1 MNEIELFKEKYK
13 NLMERKGLKVKY
25 FGSTRESW
33 RWTKGRSDLDI
44 FVYGDNIPP
53 EVKAYGVLLIRD
65 LNYELGL
72 NLDDVPFQ
80 HWTPVYIDWSMRL
93 LLKRLSEEEIIRS
106 FTENVRKAVKEV
118 SRFWWPFTYRQWW
131 GLVDFAYRHRLSP
144 LPLPPPYPPIP
155 PLLFLKLL

>member
-1 MNEIELFKEKYK
+1 MNEIELFKEKCK
-13 NLMERKGLKVKY
+13 NLMERKGLKVEY

-93 LLKRLSEEEIIRS
+93 LLKRLSEERDHQEFYGECEEGSERG
-106 FTENVRKAVKEV
+106 K
-118 SRFWWPFTYRQWW
+118 
-131 GLVDFAYRHRLSP
+131 
-144 LPLPPPYPPIP
+144 
-155 PLLFLKLL
+155 

>member
-1 MNEIELFKEKYK
+1 MNEIELFKGKYK
-13 NLMERKGLKVKY
+13 NLMERKGLKVEY

-53 EVKAYGVLLIRD
+53 EVKADGVLLIRD

-80 HWTPVYIDWSMRL
+80 HWTPVYIDSPMRL
-93 LLKRLSEEEIIRS
+93 SLKELSEEEITQE
-106 FTENVRKAVKEV
+106 F
-118 SRFWWPFTYRQWW
+118 YRACEE
-131 GLVDFAYRHRLSP
+131 GSERG
-144 LPLPPPYPPIP
+144 
-155 PLLFLKLL
+155 K